1 MASEAAHLDPEAN
14 CWSKAARSFSPA
26 ASFFSDLCKYC
37 TTKPVVV
44 SQDSALFCKKVLSH
58 EHPSLEHVLEYVVK
72 HQVRSGPQAYLHIL
86 ALSASWIGFK
96 FEDAWTARTTPTHK
110 PSHPACYRELGL
122 WRCDE
127 KIEIPHVRAQTLS
140 TLPVLQLERI
150 SARFCE
156 ALVQTS
162 PMRSSSRNNT
172 CLLTWRIGSQEHE
185 CGSQWNLE
193 RQYWWSRCLFCC
205 SHCKKGFGH
214 LRTTIYDP
222 LQQLSR

>member
-1 MASEAAHLDPEAN
+1 MS
-14 CWSKAARSFSPA
+14 S
-26 ASFFSDLCKYC
+26 
-37 TTKPVVV
+37 T
-44 SQDSALFCKKVLSH
+44 
-58 EHPSLEHVLEYVVK
+58 
-72 HQVRSGPQAYLHIL
+72 RSGLDHKLTSIFSLFLQVELDSSLRMHERQEPHP
-86 ALSASWIGFK
+86 
-96 FEDAWTARTTPTHK
+96 PTN
-110 PSHPACYRELGL
+110 PVTHPACYRQLGL